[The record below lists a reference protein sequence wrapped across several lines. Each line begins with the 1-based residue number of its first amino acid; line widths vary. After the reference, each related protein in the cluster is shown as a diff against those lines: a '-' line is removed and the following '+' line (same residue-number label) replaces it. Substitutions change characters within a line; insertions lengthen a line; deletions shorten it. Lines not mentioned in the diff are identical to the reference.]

1 MTIFGKEP
9 VAWVGVIAAVAIA
22 VIQTLN
28 GQGIISDVL
37 EGRAIDA
44 TNGIASVV
52 VILLPLVLNVLA
64 ARPAVTPVAAPS
76 LPAGTQVTV
85 IQPGSTPNTTATV

>member
-1 MTIFGKEP
+1 MTIFGREP
-9 VAWVGVIAAVAIA
+9 VTWVGIIAAVAIA

-28 GQGIISDVL
+28 GQGVISDVL

-85 IQPGSTPNTTATV
+85 IQPGTTPNTTATV